1 MHVDVIYLMG
11 IIISLYSEVLVTT
24 ALNISLIIVSIA
36 LIASIML
43 QSKGIGLGGLTG
55 GDSGGVYTQ
64 RRGIDKVL
72 FYVTIA
78 LSVIFILLAL
88 VGVIVK

>member
-1 MHVDVIYLMG
+1 M
-11 IIISLYSEVLVTT
+11 TT
-24 ALNISLIIVSIA
+24 ALNLSLIIVSIA